1 MCTCVCVCVTMF
13 SLSPPPP
20 SLSVGKRL
28 QASRKTTC
36 RMPEEAIRG
45 VTSCGVCVCVCVCVC
60 VRARTRLH
68 NCIYVYVCVY
78 SLQVAQH
85 RDIIQNEFA
94 RLNVAKG
101 KLETL
106 CRELQKHNK
115 QVVVSNCTI
124 STTKAWL
131 NARYNA
137 GKLYSSIVTPLIL
150 RITIVIIVTIIL
162 DPCSDYT

>member
-1 MCTCVCVCVTMF
+1 MW
-13 SLSPPPP
+13 
-20 SLSVGKRL
+20 
-28 QASRKTTC
+28 
-36 RMPEEAIRG
+36 
-45 VTSCGVCVCVCVCVC
+45 CVC
-60 VRARTRLH
+60 VRAHALT
-68 NCIYVYVCVY
+68 YVVSMVCVYVY

-115 QVVVSNCTI
+115 QVVVSTCTI
-124 STTKAWL
+124 LTTKAWL
-131 NARYNA
+131 NASYNA

-150 RITIVIIVTIIL
+150 SITIVIIVTIIL